1 MAYREFSGDRTL
13 FRPKP
18 RLAPARAFAGAPDPL
33 SNRSSRG
40 FAGAGKVAG
49 RTIDQNELAAIAPEP
64 WHVALEKL
72 ERLGRIPT

>member
-13 FRPKP
+13 VRPKP
-18 RLAPARAFAGAPDPL
+18 RLAPARACAGAPDPL
-33 SNRSSRG
+33 SNGSSRG

-49 RTIDQNELAAIAPEP
+49 QTTDQNELAAIAPEP

-72 ERLGRIPT
+72 ERLW